1 MEYTIERIFNYLL
14 QKKQRPIQVGSRGST
29 FISGSIIL
37 DLLTGEEKIL
47 MHRFVEGCGY
57 KLGLWTSSLALPPT
71 ATSTDKLVNFY
82 RGFNFLFF

>member
-14 QKKQRPIQVGSRGST
+14 QKARSPFKWVQEEAHLFQDPS
-29 FISGSIIL
+29 L

-57 KLGLWTSSLALPPT
+57 KLGLWNWTI
-71 ATSTDKLVNFY
+71 
-82 RGFNFLFF
+82 